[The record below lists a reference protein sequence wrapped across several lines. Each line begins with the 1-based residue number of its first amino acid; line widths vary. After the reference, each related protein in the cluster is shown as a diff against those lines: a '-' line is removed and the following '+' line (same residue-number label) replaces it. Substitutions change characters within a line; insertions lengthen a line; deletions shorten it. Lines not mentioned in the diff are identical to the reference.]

1 MSAVLL
7 AALDFLAAAG
17 ITVAVICVRR
27 ANRKVR
33 RILDGRRWQQT
44 THVDPDDVL
53 DLIAEAEGITLRA
66 AAGESWEA

>member
-1 MSAVLL
+1 MNTILTVVLVLL
-7 AALDFLAAAG
+7 
-17 ITVAVICVRR
+17 TVAVICVRR

-33 RILDGRRWQQT
+33 RILDGRRQAHT
-44 THVDPDDVL
+44 RVDPDDVL